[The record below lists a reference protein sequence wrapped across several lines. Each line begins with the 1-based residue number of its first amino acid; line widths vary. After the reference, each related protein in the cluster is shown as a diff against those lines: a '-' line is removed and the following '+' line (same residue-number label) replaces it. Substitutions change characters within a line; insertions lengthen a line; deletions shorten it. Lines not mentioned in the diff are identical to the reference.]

1 MAQDTDDTERALP
14 TIVRMVGDD
23 HAVVLGEPETIRR
36 LGLSEFTVPEPMM
49 AAVRALATAAPGLAA
64 LAANMAGD
72 VVRLTPQSLALLRQ
86 HGGLIGRDGAM
97 LGVVQAADGK
107 FAGVLAFQAIG
118 PIAHLAPALP
128 VLLSAMAVQAQLI
141 AIDRKLDDLQI
152 DVDTIIRDGH
162 IEVLAEARAALNI
175 LEDVHGDVIASGRL
189 TDANWDRVVQV
200 ELTVRKLHDQ
210 ASAHL
215 RDLDHILADADGG
228 LNARLMALRRAARHN
243 QAGFWFQAY
252 VVAETAVA
260 KWDFLHLVRLTDTGA
275 PNLAREVDEV
285 ERRLGRRRE
294 FVVGLSRRLTVY
306 LAEAGKVD
314 GLLQRVRIIA
324 RARLERLIVEL
335 DGMLRVYREW
345 VPEEEVPEAVPAE
358 TPPALATDQ
367 VDELWAQLAAR
378 TRRHSGTLA
387 RRAGDL
393 AERTGTTIARAAKD
407 PAAGA
412 LRLIRGGDSA
422 PDREPDDSPEQ
433 PG

>member
-1 MAQDTDDTERALP
+1 MAQDTDDTERASP

-23 HAVVLGEPETIRR
+23 HAVVIGEPETIRR

-64 LAANMAGD
+64 LSANVAGD
-72 VVRLTPQSLALLRQ
+72 VVRLTPQSMALLRQ

-107 FAGVLAFQAIG
+107 FAGVLGFQAIG
-118 PIAHLAPALP
+118 PAAQLAPALP
-128 VLLSAMAVQAQLI
+128 MLLSAMAVQAQLI
-141 AIDRKLDDLQI
+141 AIERKLDDLQI

-162 IEVLAEARAALNI
+162 IEVLAEARAALAI
-175 LEDVHGDVIASGRL
+175 LESVHGDVIASGRL
-189 TDANWDRVVQV
+189 TDGNWERVVPL
-200 ELTVRKLHDQ
+200 ELTVLKLHDQ
-210 ASAHL
+210 ASGHL
-215 RDLDHILADADGG
+215 RDLDRILADVDGG

-260 KWDFLHLVRLTDTGA
+260 KWDFLRLMRLADTDA
-275 PNLAREVDEV
+275 DNLAREVDKV
-285 ERRLGRRRE
+285 DRRLGQRRE

-306 LAEAGKVD
+306 LAEAGRID
-314 GLLQRVRIIA
+314 GLLQWVRIIA
-324 RARLERLIVEL
+324 RARLERLIIEL

-345 VPEEEVPEAVPAE
+345 VPEDEVPEAVPAE

-378 TRRHSGTLA
+378 TRRHSGTLV
-387 RRAGDL
+387 RRAGEL
-393 AERTGTTIARAAKD
+393 AERTGATITRAAKD

-412 LRLIRGGDSA
+412 LRLIRGGDGA
-422 PDREPDDSPEQ
+422 PDTEPDDSSEQ
-433 PG
+433 GR